1 MKNFKRII
9 IFLVIAFVICQ
20 AVLLVNPGIR
30 FTVKSQAVTLYNKIT
45 QSSEMKEVSTAKPD
59 FTEVLLKDLLRS
71 EKCKYNQSLMLI
83 NGSHPLPDGFEA
95 EITQFEDTEAM
106 MNKCAVDSFSVLR
119 KTVTEKFGTKL
130 LIMSAYR
137 SNDEQAEIYEQ
148 DSEGVAAKAGESEHE
163 TGLGIDVY
171 VKYYAGKGFLK
182 SEAGQ
187 YVNKN
192 CGDFGFIIRYPLLKE
207 KETGFSYE
215 PWHIRYVGLPHSQI
229 IVEKSVSLEEYIAG
243 LELDCAYSYGDY
255 IITRQDGEK
264 VIAPSEYESVTVS
277 PDNLGNLIFAFKI
290 K

>member
-1 MKNFKRII
+1 MNKTKKII
-9 IFLVIAFVICQ
+9 IFLLIAFMICLT
-20 AVLLVNPGIR
+20 ALLLNPGIR
-30 FTVKSQAVTLYNKIT
+30 FTVKNQSVMLFNKIT
-45 QSSEMKEVSTAKPD
+45 KSSEMEEVSTVKPD
-59 FTEVLLKDLLRS
+59 FTEILLKDLLRS
-71 EKCKYNQSLMLI
+71 EKCEYNQSLMLI
-83 NGSHPLPDGFEA
+83 NSRHPLPDGFEA
-95 EITQFEDTEAM
+95 EITQFEDTDAM
-106 MNKCAVDSFSVLR
+106 MNECAVDSFSAIR
-119 KTVTEKFGTKL
+119 KRVTEKFGTKL

-137 SNDEQAEIYEQ
+137 SNDEQAEIYKQ

-171 VKYYAGKGFLK
+171 VKYYAGNGFLK

-187 YVNKN
+187 YVNKY

-215 PWHIRYVGLPHSQI
+215 PWHIRYVGLPHSRI
-229 IVEKSVSLEEYIAG
+229 IAEKSVSLEEYIES

-277 PDNLGNLIFAFKI
+277 PDNLGNLIFTFKI